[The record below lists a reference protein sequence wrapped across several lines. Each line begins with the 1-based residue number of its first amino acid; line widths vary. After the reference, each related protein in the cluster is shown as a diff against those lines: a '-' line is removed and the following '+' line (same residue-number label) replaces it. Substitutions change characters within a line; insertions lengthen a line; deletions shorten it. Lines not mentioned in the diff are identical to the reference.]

1 MTEEQRI
8 RLNEMTEDF
17 LSRSLDDW
25 LTISKKYEH
34 EENPFDVLDEMSEVM
49 EEESWIMKNW
59 NVPWSWRQKSFFPCR
74 KMNIEPLETILD
86 TTAHFT
92 F

>member
-49 EEESWIMKNW
+49 EEES
-59 NVPWSWRQKSFFPCR
+59 
-74 KMNIEPLETILD
+74 
-86 TTAHFT
+86 
-92 F
+92 

>member
-17 LSRSLDDW
+17 LSRSLDEW
-25 LTISKKYEH
+25 LKISEKYEY

-49 EEESWIMKNW
+49 EEES
-59 NVPWSWRQKSFFPCR
+59 
-74 KMNIEPLETILD
+74 
-86 TTAHFT
+86 
-92 F
+92 